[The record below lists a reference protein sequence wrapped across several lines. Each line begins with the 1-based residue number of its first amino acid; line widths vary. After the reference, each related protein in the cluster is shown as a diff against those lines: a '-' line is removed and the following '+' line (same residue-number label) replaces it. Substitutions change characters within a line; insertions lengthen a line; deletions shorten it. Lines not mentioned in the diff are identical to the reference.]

1 MAHSPISPA
10 ILYWGTPVVL
20 ITSESEDGPDNICA
34 ISSVF
39 WLGHRCI
46 LGFGA
51 ENKTTQNILRT
62 GHCVVNL
69 PDDTMARN
77 INLLATT
84 TGTKDK
90 DITPSKRS
98 RNYRYVED
106 KWACAD
112 LTPQKSDLVRPAR
125 ILECPVQ
132 MECELAKGHV
142 LMEDFPDL
150 KGVITAIELKVLRV
164 HILDHLRMPGQPNRV
179 NPDGLRPIFMCFQE
193 LYGFGDGKVAESVL
207 GKVHEE
213 KYRGITRSTVV
224 KLPGDED
231 KEEVEEK
238 MKQMEVKASNGY

>member
-1 MAHSPISPA
+1 MAHSTISPA

-20 ITSESEDGPDNICA
+20 ITSENEDGPDNICA

-51 ENKTTQNILRT
+51 ENKTPQNILRT

-69 PDDTMARN
+69 PDDSMARH

-84 TGTKDK
+84 TGTEN
-90 DITPSKRS
+90 ISPSKRD
-98 RNYRYVED
+98 RNYRHVKD

-132 MECELAKGHV
+132 MECELAKGHT

-150 KGVITAIELKVLRV
+150 KGAIVAIELKVLRV
-164 HILDHLRMPGQPNRV
+164 HILDHLRIPAHPNRI
-179 NPDGLRPIFMCFQE
+179 NPDRLRPIFMCFQE
-193 LYGFGDGKVAESVL
+193 LYGFGEGKVAESIL
-207 GKVHEE
+207 GKVNEE
-213 KYRGITRSTVV
+213 KYRGITRSGVV
-224 KLPGDED
+224 TLPGDED

-238 MKQMEVKASNGY
+238 WKNMDTKPQNGC

>member
-1 MAHSPISPA
+1 MTHSTISPA
-10 ILYWGTPVVL
+10 ILYFGTPVVL
-20 ITSESEDGPDNICA
+20 ITSENEDGPDNICA

-51 ENKTTQNILRT
+51 ENKTTKNILRT

-69 PDDTMARN
+69 PDDTMGRH

-84 TGTKDK
+84 TGTKDE
-90 DITPSKRS
+90 DLTSSKRA
-98 RNYRYVED
+98 RNYRYVKD

-150 KGVITAIELKVLRV
+150 KGVITALELKVLRI
-164 HILDHLRMPGQPNRV
+164 HIQDHLRMPGYPNRV
-179 NPDGLRPIFMCFQE
+179 NPDNLRPIFMCFQE
-193 LYGFGDGKVAESVL
+193 LYGFGEGKVADSVL
-207 GKVHEE
+207 GKVNEE
-213 KYRGITRSTVV
+213 MYRGITRSAVV

-231 KEEVEEK
+231 KEKLEEK
-238 MKQMEVKASNGY
+238 SKLIEEKATNGY